1 MITLL
6 VSCTFVAMNFKW
18 FQFIKLKC
26 LSKLVS
32 QTLSKILIKSVFES
46 MAFDATGSFG
56 FYNQYKR
63 FTGVSHTDA

>member
-1 MITLL
+1 MINLFA
-6 VSCTFVAMNFKW
+6 SCTFGAINFKW

-26 LSKLVS
+26 LVS

-46 MAFDATGSFG
+46 KAFDATGSFG
-56 FYNQYKR
+56 LYNQYKR